1 MATPPSVQPG
11 VFPPLGAQTSVLV
24 ALELGWDMGELVART
39 TATLKTSPV
48 APLGMSKWTEADL
61 WDLTV
66 RHAQSKATGLEQ
78 AFVDARLDAA
88 GLTTF
93 VTTMDGLIGHADA
106 LDGVTRAYSEL
117 WKTLAGAHSRL
128 GKACELG
135 YGVEDLCRPRM
146 TNTDTDPKQFGERLN
161 PIQRLLADLASSLPA
176 HSSRAVTLSIAQWKT
191 WSANPRLDKETVDL
205 AAEPVQ
211 HALRRQGDVW
221 RSVLSGQKLGT
232 DMLSADDYLRASK
245 ALFRNV
251 VRSRP
256 WLWIVLLVA
265 AALVGLGVYFVVTAA
280 SALKAVSGV
289 VLSVLG
295 ALGISTASLKRAF
308 GQLETELGGAVWGAE
323 LDNAIADAITFAPGA
338 RRVKPKRRSGS
349 LGRQKVEVPPLG
361 PD

>member
-1 MATPPSVQPG
+1 M
-11 VFPPLGAQTSVLV
+11 
-24 ALELGWDMGELVART
+24 
-39 TATLKTSPV
+39 
-48 APLGMSKWTEADL
+48 
-61 WDLTV
+61 
-66 RHAQSKATGLEQ
+66 
-78 AFVDARLDAA
+78 
-88 GLTTF
+88 
-93 VTTMDGLIGHADA
+93 
-106 LDGVTRAYSEL
+106 
-117 WKTLAGAHSRL
+117 
-128 GKACELG
+128 
-135 YGVEDLCRPRM
+135 
-146 TNTDTDPKQFGERLN
+146 
-161 PIQRLLADLASSLPA
+161 LADLASNLPA

-191 WSANPRLDKETVDL
+191 WSANPQLDKKTVDL

-221 RSVLSGQKLGT
+221 RSVLSGEKLGT

-245 ALFRNV
+245 ALFRHV

-265 AALVGLGVYFVVTAA
+265 AALVGLGVYLVVTAA
-280 SALKAVSGV
+280 SAVKAVSGV

-338 RRVKPKRRSGS
+338 RRLKPKRRIGS
-349 LGRQKVEVPPLG
+349 LGRQTVEVPPRG